1 VVAVQQAW
9 GHNYLFGSLALLTVS
24 FSVPAFLYCRRYPRL
39 SPGVIASACGFLLW
53 GASFSVQS
61 LLTIWPTLH
70 LNQELWN
77 TPRFFVALGMM
88 LTLLEDKSEF
98 LKSAR
103 VRESQINRQLQRFAG
118 ITSGLLTGVDINLV
132 CHEIARAIME
142 TSTFQRVLI
151 VLNTDGGALS
161 AAGLAGFE
169 PEAVRLIEE
178 RTAQVWRTE
187 MIEQACQ
194 DGTKV
199 GENSYLL

>member
-1 VVAVQQAW
+1 LEFVFFGTPVFVALSRRLTVEALGWMPLSFVTGVVAVQQAW
-9 GHNYLFGSLALLTVS
+9 EHNYLFGSLALLTVS

-39 SPGVIASACGFLLW
+39 SPGVIAIRSGFLLW

-98 LKSAR
+98 LKWAR

-118 ITSGLLTGVDINLV
+118 ITSGLLTGVDI
-132 CHEIARAIME
+132 
-142 TSTFQRVLI
+142 
-151 VLNTDGGALS
+151 
-161 AAGLAGFE
+161 
-169 PEAVRLIEE
+169 
-178 RTAQVWRTE
+178 
-187 MIEQACQ
+187 
-194 DGTKV
+194 
-199 GENSYLL
+199 